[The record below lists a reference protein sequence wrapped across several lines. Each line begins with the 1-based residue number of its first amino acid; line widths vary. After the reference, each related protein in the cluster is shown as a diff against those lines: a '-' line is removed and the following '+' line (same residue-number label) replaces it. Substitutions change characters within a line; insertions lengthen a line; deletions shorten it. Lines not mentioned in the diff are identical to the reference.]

1 MLLLKAVGKLK
12 IASCFYIAVYTE
24 TEQQASTHTCASLR
38 LANPVLT
45 TVFENKNLCETPTP
59 RVSTLCQD
67 LFLCLPRGQQWL
79 LAQMEDLKLDCLTE
93 TDISLPD
100 RVKMF
105 IPQLKFNFFFFNFQ
119 RNNKIEYIS
128 GQIAL
133 EPFAGAGE
141 QGVSKE
147 RVEED

>member
-1 MLLLKAVGKLK
+1 
-12 IASCFYIAVYTE
+12 
-24 TEQQASTHTCASLR
+24 
-38 LANPVLT
+38 
-45 TVFENKNLCETPTP
+45 
-59 RVSTLCQD
+59 
-67 LFLCLPRGQQWL
+67 
-79 LAQMEDLKLDCLTE
+79 
-93 TDISLPD
+93 
-100 RVKMF
+100 MF

-147 RVEED
+147 RIEED